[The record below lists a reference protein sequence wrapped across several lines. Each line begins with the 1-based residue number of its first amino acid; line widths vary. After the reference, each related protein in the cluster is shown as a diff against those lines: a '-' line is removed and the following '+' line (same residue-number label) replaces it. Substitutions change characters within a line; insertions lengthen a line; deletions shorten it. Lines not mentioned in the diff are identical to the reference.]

1 LLSLQ
6 EFDRRKNAILDA
18 EYAPPEAAPR
28 GRPAAA
34 PGHGTGLMTGQE
46 IGPQTAATGWNA

>member
-28 GRPAAA
+28 GCPAAA
-34 PGHGTGLMTGQE
+34 PGTELG
-46 IGPQTAATGWNA
+46 